1 MTRPVLLLGSVF
13 LVAGAAIFAWKA
25 WVLDMPIVPSQA
37 KNVWRVELEVDVRSP
52 GRRGSVELRLPSSS
66 PEQNVFDE
74 QLNHGGL
81 GFEVREQGAQR
92 TGVWRGWFEGVRQ
105 LTYAF
110 RVQLAQQE
118 ALGDGAATAPPGEDD
133 RMLAAAPGLPVAAP
147 EIEEQLDRLLADD
160 DFEPP
165 VLLRRLFAF
174 VADETETVVTASGDA
189 VLTLLAR
196 EGNPAGQARL
206 LATLLRAA
214 GIPARLAA
222 GLQLGAPRV
231 ERELVYVEA
240 WVEERW
246 MSLFPSLGV
255 IDRRPDDLVTM
266 RRGDADFV
274 QFVGLEAVDYRYRAV
289 RERLQPEELTALM
302 LPPNEFLSAI
312 SLYRL
317 PVATQ
322 QTLEVI
328 LVLPLAALLV
338 AVFRNLI
345 GIPTFGTFLPI
356 LIPLSLRDTGLG
368 TGLAMV
374 AGVLLSGIG
383 ARLLLERFRL
393 LFVPRLCLLLCIV
406 VLVLV
411 VFAVGGYSYQS
422 RDVLRG
428 VLLPIVI
435 LTMLIERFSITV
447 AEEGGR
453 EAVQRMLTTAI
464 VVLAAYPIFQ
474 ARAVSQLMFGF
485 PELVLC
491 AMGLLIWTGGYMG
504 YRLSEVVRFRA
515 LAALSRGVET

>member
-1 MTRPVLLLGSVF
+1 MTRPVLLLGSLF
-13 LVAGAAIFAWKA
+13 LALGAAIFGWKA
-25 WVLDMPIVPSQA
+25 WGLDMPLLPSQA
-37 KNVWRVELEVDVRSP
+37 KNVWRVELEVGVRSP
-52 GRRGSVELRLPSSS
+52 GQRGSVELRLPRST

-81 GFEVREQGAQR
+81 GFEVRDDHGQR

-105 LTYAF
+105 LTYSF
-110 RVQLAQQE
+110 RVQLAQ
-118 ALGDGAATAPPGEDD
+118 AGAAAEAGAEPEARPEE
-133 RMLAAAPGLPVAAP
+133 LAAAPGLPVAAP
-147 EIEEQLDRLLADD
+147 EIEEQLDELLADD

-174 VADETETVVTASGDA
+174 VADETETVVTGSSDA

-196 EGNPAGQARL
+196 EGSPAGQARL

-222 GLQLGAPRV
+222 GLQLDAPRA

-240 WVEERW
+240 RIDDRW
-246 MSLFPSLGV
+246 LPLFPSLGV
-255 IDRRPDDLVTM
+255 VDRKPNDLVTM
-266 RRGDADFV
+266 QRGGAGFV
-274 QFVGLEAVDYRYRAV
+274 DFVGLETVDYRYRAV

-302 LPPNEFLSAI
+302 LPPNELLSAI

-317 PVATQ
+317 PVGTQ
-322 QTLEVI
+322 QTLAVI

-338 AVFRNLI
+338 AIFRNLI

-356 LIPLSLRDTGLG
+356 LIPLSLRDTPLG
-368 TGLAMV
+368 IGLAMV
-374 AGVLLSGIG
+374 AGVLLAGIG
-383 ARLLLERFRL
+383 ARLLLDRFRL
-393 LFVPRLCLLLCIV
+393 LFVPRLCILLCIV

-411 VFAVGGYSYQS
+411 GLAVGGYAYQS
-422 RDVLRG
+422 HDVLTG

-435 LTMLIERFSITV
+435 LTMVIERFSITV

-453 EAVQRMLTTAI
+453 EAAQRMLTTGI

-474 ARAVSQLMFGF
+474 APAVSQLMFGF

-491 AMGLLIWTGGYMG
+491 AMGLLVWIGGYTG
-504 YRLSEVVRFRA
+504 YRLTEVLRFRA
-515 LAALSRGVET
+515 LAMLSRGVAS